1 LLDFRDECG
10 SCVRVV
16 AIYRAVMPASNLVLS
31 LCAGFAGLYFADA
44 PPASPGQAGTLC
56 DDALARYDA
65 RELGGNDDGL
75 ITETDAVW
83 TRLRIWV
90 DLDADGVSTSAEMR
104 TLTSCGIRALAA
116 GSRSAGRGAR
126 VDVLRETAAG
136 RRPRANPF
144 SR

>member
-1 LLDFRDECG
+1 
-10 SCVRVV
+10 
-16 AIYRAVMPASNLVLS
+16 MPASNLVLS

-44 PPASPGQAGTLC
+44 PPESPGRASTLFEI
-56 DDALARYDA
+56 DALARYDA

-75 ITETDAVW
+75 ITEADAVW
-83 TRLRIWV
+83 PRLRIWV

-126 VDVLRETAAG
+126 VDVLRESVAG
-136 RRPRANPF
+136 RRPRA
-144 SR
+144 SRLSR